1 MMESLRNFLTGPR
14 LLIVVLVCALPF
26 VFLGTSSLGTTF
38 NSSFGNINGED
49 VKEIDLQIASNSTVQ
64 KFKSVYGE
72 EFDFDMLDEEFKAD
86 AIKQELIIQKV
97 LYSGAKSMGLINQ
110 STELKIKKEIIKSPR
125 FQVDGEFNENVY
137 EAQVNSSGFTKE
149 SYIEIM
155 TGLSASELYRSSL
168 NAVNFVTDQELY
180 QLASLLEKS
189 TNIDFI
195 KINFD
200 NLKSEIVNTEDEI
213 KSFYEANEILFFSDE
228 QKSFKYLVLDQ
239 SNYSELIEVPDSY
252 LEDGYQNYLNEFV
265 NAAQTRISHIMIDKN
280 NYETREDAFDSINK
294 IEELIKNGEN
304 FSELASVYSEDIV
317 TSDIGGDLEY
327 FDKDIFPIEFDE
339 AIKDLEL
346 NEVSKIV
353 ELEDTFH
360 ILKITEKNL
369 SKPLSADEVKDNLLA
384 ELIETESY
392 ALMLDEFTNL
402 EDMIFNN
409 DSFDQISI
417 ASSKTVY
424 TSDLYTKNN
433 FDFESNN
440 QAIKDYLFSPNTII
454 GEPFSVDLGDRI
466 IIMAL
471 DKLIEPQLQ
480 SLESIKDSVINMI
493 TNSKAKEKMN
503 LLATEIQ
510 SFSNNDEKNK
520 FIDAYNYVESDSFVD
535 VKRYSSLLPREV
547 LNKVFI
553 NQADTIISED
563 ASNGDKYI
571 VTIKKF
577 NQPLETDIQNIIEEY
592 NTFSE
597 EIFVT
602 RMNQIVNNDIFE
614 SARVNLNNLIF

>member
-38 NSSFGNINGED
+38 NNSFGNINGED
-49 VKEIDLQIASNSTVQ
+49 VTEIDLQIASNSTVQ

-110 STELKIKKEIIKSPR
+110 STELEIKKEIIKSPR

-195 KINFD
+195 KINFN

-213 KSFYEANEILFFSDE
+213 NSFYEANEILFFSDE
-228 QKSFKYLVLDQ
+228 QKSFKYLILDQ
-239 SNYSELIEVPDSY
+239 SDYSELIEVPDSY

-280 NYETREDAFDSINK
+280 NYDTREDAFDSINK
-294 IEELIKNGEN
+294 IEELLKNGDN

-327 FDKDIFPIEFDE
+327 FDIDIFPIEFDE

-346 NEVSKIV
+346 NEISKIV

-369 SKPLSADEVKDNLLA
+369 SKPLSADEVKDDLLA

-510 SFSNNDEKNK
+510 SFSNDDEKNK
-520 FIDAYNYVESDSFVD
+520 FINAYNYVESDSFVD

>member
-38 NSSFGNINGED
+38 NTSFGNINGED

-110 STELKIKKEIIKSPR
+110 STELEIKKEIIKSPR

-195 KINFD
+195 KINFN

-213 KSFYEANEILFFSDE
+213 KNFYEANEILFFSDE
-228 QKSFKYLVLDQ
+228 QKSFKYLILDQ
-239 SNYSELIEVPDSY
+239 SDYSELIEVPDSY

-294 IEELIKNGEN
+294 IEELLKNGDN

-327 FDKDIFPIEFDE
+327 FDKDIFPIEFNE

-409 DSFDQISI
+409 DSFDQISM

-440 QAIKDYLFSPNTII
+440 QVIKDYLFSPNTII
-454 GEPFSVDLGDRI
+454 GEPFSVDLGNRI

-480 SLESIKDSVINMI
+480 SLESVKDSVINMI
-493 TNSKAKEKMN
+493 SNSKAEEKMN

-510 SFSNNDEKNK
+510 SFSNDDEKNK

-577 NQPLETDIQNIIEEY
+577 NQPLDTDIQNIIEEY

>member
-294 IEELIKNGEN
+294 IEDLIKNGEN

-510 SFSNNDEKNK
+510 SFSNDDEKNK

>member
-38 NSSFGNINGED
+38 NTSFGNINGED

-110 STELKIKKEIIKSPR
+110 STELEIKKEIIKSPR

-195 KINFD
+195 KINFN

-213 KSFYEANEILFFSDE
+213 KNFYEANEILFFSDE
-228 QKSFKYLVLDQ
+228 QKSFKYLILDQ
-239 SNYSELIEVPDSY
+239 SDYSELIEVPDSY

-280 NYETREDAFDSINK
+280 NYETREDAVDSINK
-294 IEELIKNGEN
+294 IEELLKNGDN

-327 FDKDIFPIEFDE
+327 FDKDIFPIEFNE

-409 DSFDQISI
+409 ESFDQISM

-433 FDFESNN
+433 FDFDSNN
-440 QAIKDYLFSPNTII
+440 QVIKDYLFSPNTII
-454 GEPFSVDLGDRI
+454 GEPFSVDLGNRI

-480 SLESIKDSVINMI
+480 SLESVKDSVINMI
-493 TNSKAKEKMN
+493 TNSKAEEKMN

-510 SFSNNDEKNK
+510 SFSNDDDKNK

>member
-38 NSSFGNINGED
+38 NTSFGNINGED

-110 STELKIKKEIIKSPR
+110 STELEIKKEIIKSPR

-195 KINFD
+195 KINFN

-213 KSFYEANEILFFSDE
+213 KNFYEANEILFFSDE
-228 QKSFKYLVLDQ
+228 QKSFKYLILDQ
-239 SNYSELIEVPDSY
+239 SDYSELIEVPDSY

-280 NYETREDAFDSINK
+280 NYETREDAVDSINK
-294 IEELIKNGEN
+294 IEELLKNGDN

-327 FDKDIFPIEFDE
+327 FDKDIFPIEFNE

-402 EDMIFNN
+402 EEMIFNN
-409 DSFDQISI
+409 DSFDQISM

-433 FDFESNN
+433 FDFDSNN
-440 QAIKDYLFSPNTII
+440 QVIKDYLFSPNTII
-454 GEPFSVDLGDRI
+454 GEPFSVDLGNRI

-480 SLESIKDSVINMI
+480 SLESVKDSVINMI
-493 TNSKAKEKMN
+493 TNSKAEEKMN

-510 SFSNNDEKNK
+510 SFSNDDDKNK

-577 NQPLETDIQNIIEEY
+577 NQPLDTDIQNIIEEY

>member
-1 MMESLRNFLTGPR
+1 MESLRNFLTGPR

-38 NSSFGNINGED
+38 NTSFGNINGED

-110 STELKIKKEIIKSPR
+110 STELEIKKEIIKSPR

-195 KINFD
+195 KINFN

-294 IEELIKNGEN
+294 IEELLKNGDN

-510 SFSNNDEKNK
+510 SFSNDDEKNK

>member
-294 IEELIKNGEN
+294 IEDLIKNGEN

-493 TNSKAKEKMN
+493 TNSKAEEKMN

>member
-38 NSSFGNINGED
+38 NTSFGNINGED

-110 STELKIKKEIIKSPR
+110 STELEIKKEIIKSPR

-195 KINFD
+195 KINFN

-213 KSFYEANEILFFSDE
+213 KNFYEANEILFFSDE
-228 QKSFKYLVLDQ
+228 QKSFKYLILDQ
-239 SNYSELIEVPDSY
+239 SDYSELIEVPDSY

-294 IEELIKNGEN
+294 IEELLKNGDN

-327 FDKDIFPIEFDE
+327 FDKDIFPIEFNE

-409 DSFDQISI
+409 DSFDQISM

-433 FDFESNN
+433 FDFDSNN
-440 QAIKDYLFSPNTII
+440 QVIKDYLFSPNTII
-454 GEPFSVDLGDRI
+454 GEPFSVDLGNRI

-480 SLESIKDSVINMI
+480 SLESVKDSVINMI
-493 TNSKAKEKMN
+493 ANSKAEEKMN

-510 SFSNNDEKNK
+510 SFSNDDEKNR

>member
-38 NSSFGNINGED
+38 NTSFGNINGED

-110 STELKIKKEIIKSPR
+110 STELEIKKEIIKSPR

-195 KINFD
+195 KINFN

-213 KSFYEANEILFFSDE
+213 KNFYEANEILFFSDE
-228 QKSFKYLVLDQ
+228 QKSFKYLILDQ
-239 SNYSELIEVPDSY
+239 SDYSELIEVPDSY

-294 IEELIKNGEN
+294 IEELLKNGDN

-327 FDKDIFPIEFDE
+327 FDKDIFPIEFNE

-409 DSFDQISI
+409 DSFDQISM

-433 FDFESNN
+433 FDFDSNN
-440 QAIKDYLFSPNTII
+440 QVIKDYLFSPNTII
-454 GEPFSVDLGDRI
+454 GEPFSVDLGNRI

-480 SLESIKDSVINMI
+480 SLESIKDSVINII
-493 TNSKAKEKMN
+493 TNSKAEEKMN

-510 SFSNNDEKNK
+510 SFSNDDEKNR

-577 NQPLETDIQNIIEEY
+577 NQPLDTDIQNIIEEY

>member
-38 NSSFGNINGED
+38 NTSFGNINGED

-110 STELKIKKEIIKSPR
+110 STELEIKKEIIKSPR

-195 KINFD
+195 KINFN

-213 KSFYEANEILFFSDE
+213 KNFYEANEILFFSDE
-228 QKSFKYLVLDQ
+228 QKSFKYLILDQ
-239 SNYSELIEVPDSY
+239 SDYSELIEVPDSY

-280 NYETREDAFDSINK
+280 NYETREDAVDSINK
-294 IEELIKNGEN
+294 IEELLKNGDN

-327 FDKDIFPIEFDE
+327 FDKDIFPIEFNE

-409 DSFDQISI
+409 DSFDQISM

-433 FDFESNN
+433 FDFDSNN
-440 QAIKDYLFSPNTII
+440 QVIKDYLFSPNTII
-454 GEPFSVDLGDRI
+454 GEPFSVDLGNRI

-480 SLESIKDSVINMI
+480 SLESVKDSVINMI
-493 TNSKAKEKMN
+493 ANSKAEEKMN

-510 SFSNNDEKNK
+510 SFSNDDDKNK

-577 NQPLETDIQNIIEEY
+577 NQPLDTDIQNIIEEY

>member
-38 NSSFGNINGED
+38 NTSFGNINGED

-110 STELKIKKEIIKSPR
+110 STELEIKKEIIKSPR

-195 KINFD
+195 KINFN

-213 KSFYEANEILFFSDE
+213 KNFYEANEILFFSDE
-228 QKSFKYLVLDQ
+228 QKSFKYLILDQ
-239 SNYSELIEVPDSY
+239 SDYSELIEVPDSY

-280 NYETREDAFDSINK
+280 NYETREDAVDSINK
-294 IEELIKNGEN
+294 IEELLKNGDN

-327 FDKDIFPIEFDE
+327 FDKDIFPIEFNE

-409 DSFDQISI
+409 DSFDQISM

-433 FDFESNN
+433 FDFDSNN
-440 QAIKDYLFSPNTII
+440 QVIKDYLFSPNTII
-454 GEPFSVDLGDRI
+454 GEPFSVDLGNRI

-480 SLESIKDSVINMI
+480 SLESVKDSVINMI
-493 TNSKAKEKMN
+493 TNSKAEEKMN

-510 SFSNNDEKNK
+510 SFSNDDDKNK

>member
-26 VFLGTSSLGTTF
+26 VFLGTSSLGMTF
-38 NSSFGNINGED
+38 NTSFGNINGED

-110 STELKIKKEIIKSPR
+110 STELEIKKEIIKSPR

-195 KINFD
+195 KINFN

-228 QKSFKYLVLDQ
+228 QKSFKYLILDQ
-239 SNYSELIEVPDSY
+239 SDYSELVEVPDSY

-294 IEELIKNGEN
+294 IEELLKNGDN

-327 FDKDIFPIEFDE
+327 FDKDIFPIEFNE

-409 DSFDQISI
+409 NSFDQISM

-433 FDFESNN
+433 FDFDSNN
-440 QAIKDYLFSPNTII
+440 QVIKDYLFSPNTII
-454 GEPFSVDLGDRI
+454 GEPFSVDLGNRI

-480 SLESIKDSVINMI
+480 SLESVKDSVINMI
-493 TNSKAKEKMN
+493 ANSKAEEKMN

-510 SFSNNDEKNK
+510 SFSNDDEKNK

-577 NQPLETDIQNIIEEY
+577 NQPLDTDIQNIIEEY

>member
-38 NSSFGNINGED
+38 NTSFGNINGED

-110 STELKIKKEIIKSPR
+110 STELEIKKEIIKSPR

-195 KINFD
+195 KINFN

-213 KSFYEANEILFFSDE
+213 KNFYEANEILFFSDE
-228 QKSFKYLVLDQ
+228 QKSFKYLILDQ
-239 SNYSELIEVPDSY
+239 SDYSELIEVPDSY
-252 LEDGYQNYLNEFV
+252 LEVGYQNYLNEFV

-280 NYETREDAFDSINK
+280 NYETREDAVDSINK
-294 IEELIKNGEN
+294 IEELLKNGDN

-327 FDKDIFPIEFDE
+327 FDKDIFPIEFNE

-346 NEVSKIV
+346 NEVSKII

-369 SKPLSADEVKDNLLA
+369 SKPLTADEVKDNLLA

-409 DSFDQISI
+409 DSFDQISM

-433 FDFESNN
+433 FDFDSNN
-440 QAIKDYLFSPNTII
+440 QVIKDYLFSPNTII
-454 GEPFSVDLGDRI
+454 GEPFSVDLGNRI

-480 SLESIKDSVINMI
+480 SLESVKDSVINMI
-493 TNSKAKEKMN
+493 ANSKAEEKMN

-510 SFSNNDEKNK
+510 SFSNDDDKNK

-577 NQPLETDIQNIIEEY
+577 NQPLDTDIQNIIEEY

>member
-38 NSSFGNINGED
+38 NTSFGNINGED

-110 STELKIKKEIIKSPR
+110 STELEIKKEIIKSPR

-195 KINFD
+195 KINFN

-228 QKSFKYLVLDQ
+228 QKSFKYLILDQ
-239 SNYSELIEVPDSY
+239 SDYSELIEVPDSY

-294 IEELIKNGEN
+294 IEELLKNGDN

-327 FDKDIFPIEFDE
+327 FDKDIFPIEFNE

-409 DSFDQISI
+409 DSFDQISM

-433 FDFESNN
+433 FDFDSNN
-440 QAIKDYLFSPNTII
+440 QVIKDYLFSPNTII
-454 GEPFSVDLGDRI
+454 GEPFSVDLGNRI

-480 SLESIKDSVINMI
+480 SLESVKDSVINMI
-493 TNSKAKEKMN
+493 TNSKAEEKMN

-510 SFSNNDEKNK
+510 SFSNDDEKNK

>member
-1 MMESLRNFLTGPR
+1 M
-14 LLIVVLVCALPF
+14 
-26 VFLGTSSLGTTF
+26 TF
-38 NSSFGNINGED
+38 NTSFGNINGED

-110 STELKIKKEIIKSPR
+110 STELEIKKEIIKSPR

-195 KINFD
+195 KINFN

-213 KSFYEANEILFFSDE
+213 KNFYEANEILFFSDE
-228 QKSFKYLVLDQ
+228 QKSFKYLILDQ
-239 SNYSELIEVPDSY
+239 SDYSELIEVPDSY

-294 IEELIKNGEN
+294 IEELLKNGDN

-327 FDKDIFPIEFDE
+327 FDKDIFPIEFNE

-409 DSFDQISI
+409 DSFDQISM

-433 FDFESNN
+433 FDFDSNN
-440 QAIKDYLFSPNTII
+440 QVIKDYLFSPNTII
-454 GEPFSVDLGDRI
+454 GEPFSVDLGNRI

-480 SLESIKDSVINMI
+480 TLESIKDSVINMI
-493 TNSKAKEKMN
+493 TNSKAEEKMN

-510 SFSNNDEKNK
+510 SFSNDDEKNK

-577 NQPLETDIQNIIEEY
+577 NQPLDTDIQNIIEEY

>member
-38 NSSFGNINGED
+38 NTSFGNINGED

-110 STELKIKKEIIKSPR
+110 STELEIKKEIIKSPR

-195 KINFD
+195 KINFN

-228 QKSFKYLVLDQ
+228 QKSFKYLILDQ
-239 SNYSELIEVPDSY
+239 SDYSELIEVPDSY

-294 IEELIKNGEN
+294 IEELLKNGDN

-327 FDKDIFPIEFDE
+327 FDIDIFPIEFNE

-346 NEVSKIV
+346 NEISKIV

-433 FDFESNN
+433 FDFDSNN
-440 QAIKDYLFSPNTII
+440 QVIKDYLFSPNTII
-454 GEPFSVDLGDRI
+454 GEPFSVDLGNRI

-480 SLESIKDSVINMI
+480 SLESVKDSVINMI
-493 TNSKAKEKMN
+493 SNSKAEEKMN

-510 SFSNNDEKNK
+510 SFSNDDEKNK

>member
-294 IEELIKNGEN
+294 IEELLKNGEN

-392 ALMLDEFTNL
+392 ALMLDEFTKL

-510 SFSNNDEKNK
+510 SFSNDDEKNK

>member
-1 MMESLRNFLTGPR
+1 MTGPR

-38 NSSFGNINGED
+38 NTSFGNINGED

-110 STELKIKKEIIKSPR
+110 STELEIKKEIIKSPR

-195 KINFD
+195 KINFN

-213 KSFYEANEILFFSDE
+213 KNFYEANEILFFSDE
-228 QKSFKYLVLDQ
+228 QKSFKYLILDQ
-239 SNYSELIEVPDSY
+239 SDYSELIEVPDSY

-294 IEELIKNGEN
+294 IEELLKNGDN

-327 FDKDIFPIEFDE
+327 FDKDIFPIEFNE

-409 DSFDQISI
+409 DSFDQISM

-433 FDFESNN
+433 FDFDSNN
-440 QAIKDYLFSPNTII
+440 QVIKDYLFSPNTII
-454 GEPFSVDLGDRI
+454 GEPFSVDLGNRI

-480 SLESIKDSVINMI
+480 SLESVKDSVINMI
-493 TNSKAKEKMN
+493 ANSKAEEKMN

-510 SFSNNDEKNK
+510 SFSNDDEKNR

-577 NQPLETDIQNIIEEY
+577 NQPLDTDIQNIIEEY

>member
-38 NSSFGNINGED
+38 NTSFGNINGED

-110 STELKIKKEIIKSPR
+110 STELEVKKEIIKSPR

-195 KINFD
+195 KINFN

-213 KSFYEANEILFFSDE
+213 KNFYEANEILFFSDE
-228 QKSFKYLVLDQ
+228 QKSFKYLILDQ
-239 SNYSELIEVPDSY
+239 SDYSELIEVPDSY

-294 IEELIKNGEN
+294 IEELLKNGDN

-327 FDKDIFPIEFDE
+327 FDKDIFPIEFNE

-409 DSFDQISI
+409 DSFDQISM

-433 FDFESNN
+433 FDFDSNN
-440 QAIKDYLFSPNTII
+440 QVIKDYLFSPNTII
-454 GEPFSVDLGDRI
+454 GEPFSVDLGNRI

-480 SLESIKDSVINMI
+480 SLESVKDSVINMI
-493 TNSKAKEKMN
+493 ANSKAEEKMN

-510 SFSNNDEKNK
+510 SFSNDDEKNK

-577 NQPLETDIQNIIEEY
+577 NQPLDTDIQNIIEEY

>member
-392 ALMLDEFTNL
+392 ALMLDEFTKL

-409 DSFDQISI
+409 DSFEQISI

-510 SFSNNDEKNK
+510 SFSNDDEKNK

>member
-38 NSSFGNINGED
+38 NTSFGNINGED

-110 STELKIKKEIIKSPR
+110 STELEIKKEIIKSPR

-195 KINFD
+195 KINFN

-213 KSFYEANEILFFSDE
+213 KNFYEANEILFFSDE
-228 QKSFKYLVLDQ
+228 QKSFKYLILDQ
-239 SNYSELIEVPDSY
+239 SDYSELIEVPDSY

-294 IEELIKNGEN
+294 IEELLKNGDN

-327 FDKDIFPIEFDE
+327 FDKDIFPIEFNE

-409 DSFDQISI
+409 NSFDQISM

-433 FDFESNN
+433 FDFDSNN
-440 QAIKDYLFSPNTII
+440 QVIKDYLFSPNTII
-454 GEPFSVDLGDRI
+454 GEPFSVDLGNRI

-480 SLESIKDSVINMI
+480 SLESVKDSVINMI
-493 TNSKAKEKMN
+493 ANSKAEEKMN

-510 SFSNNDEKNK
+510 SFSNDDEKNK

>member
-38 NSSFGNINGED
+38 NTSFGNINGED

-110 STELKIKKEIIKSPR
+110 STELEIKKEIIKSPR

-195 KINFD
+195 KINFN

-213 KSFYEANEILFFSDE
+213 KNFYEANEILFFSDE
-228 QKSFKYLVLDQ
+228 QKSFKYLILDQ
-239 SNYSELIEVPDSY
+239 SDYSELIEVPDSY

-294 IEELIKNGEN
+294 IEELLKNGDN

-327 FDKDIFPIEFDE
+327 FDKDIFPIEFNE

-409 DSFDQISI
+409 NSFDQISM

-433 FDFESNN
+433 FDFDSNN
-440 QAIKDYLFSPNTII
+440 QVIKDYLFSPNTII
-454 GEPFSVDLGDRI
+454 GEPFSVDLGNRI

-480 SLESIKDSVINMI
+480 TLESIKDSVINMI
-493 TNSKAKEKMN
+493 TNSKAEEKMN

-510 SFSNNDEKNK
+510 SFSNDDEKNK

-577 NQPLETDIQNIIEEY
+577 NQPLDTDIQNIIEEY

>member
-1 MMESLRNFLTGPR
+1 MTGPR

-38 NSSFGNINGED
+38 NTSFGNINGED

-110 STELKIKKEIIKSPR
+110 STELEIKKEIIKSPR

-195 KINFD
+195 KINFN

-213 KSFYEANEILFFSDE
+213 KNFYEANEILFFSDE
-228 QKSFKYLVLDQ
+228 QKSFKYLILDQ
-239 SNYSELIEVPDSY
+239 SDYSELVEVPDSY

-294 IEELIKNGEN
+294 IEELLKNGDN
-304 FSELASVYSEDIV
+304 FSELASDYSEDIV

-327 FDKDIFPIEFDE
+327 FDKDIFPIEFNE

-402 EDMIFNN
+402 QDMIFNN
-409 DSFDQISI
+409 DSFDQISM

-433 FDFESNN
+433 FDFDSNN
-440 QAIKDYLFSPNTII
+440 QVIKDYLFSPNTII
-454 GEPFSVDLGDRI
+454 GEPFSVDLGNRI

-493 TNSKAKEKMN
+493 TNSKAEEKMN

-510 SFSNNDEKNK
+510 SFSNDDEKNK

-577 NQPLETDIQNIIEEY
+577 NQPLEADIQNIIEEY

>member
-38 NSSFGNINGED
+38 NTSFGNINGED

-110 STELKIKKEIIKSPR
+110 STELEIKKEIIKSPR

-195 KINFD
+195 KINFN

-213 KSFYEANEILFFSDE
+213 KNFYEANEILFFSDE
-228 QKSFKYLVLDQ
+228 QKSFKYLILDQ
-239 SNYSELIEVPDSY
+239 SDYSELIEVPDSY

-294 IEELIKNGEN
+294 IEELLKNGDN

-327 FDKDIFPIEFDE
+327 FDKDIFPIEFNE

-409 DSFDQISI
+409 DSFDQISM

-433 FDFESNN
+433 FDFDSNN
-440 QAIKDYLFSPNTII
+440 QVIKDYLFSPNTII
-454 GEPFSVDLGDRI
+454 GEPFSVDLGNRI

-480 SLESIKDSVINMI
+480 SLESVKDSVINMI
-493 TNSKAKEKMN
+493 ANSKAEEKMN

-510 SFSNNDEKNK
+510 SFSNDDEKNK

-577 NQPLETDIQNIIEEY
+577 NQPLDTDIQNIIEDY

>member
-1 MMESLRNFLTGPR
+1 
-14 LLIVVLVCALPF
+14 
-26 VFLGTSSLGTTF
+26 
-38 NSSFGNINGED
+38 
-49 VKEIDLQIASNSTVQ
+49 
-64 KFKSVYGE
+64 
-72 EFDFDMLDEEFKAD
+72 
-86 AIKQELIIQKV
+86 
-97 LYSGAKSMGLINQ
+97 
-110 STELKIKKEIIKSPR
+110 
-125 FQVDGEFNENVY
+125 
-137 EAQVNSSGFTKE
+137 
-149 SYIEIM
+149 
-155 TGLSASELYRSSL
+155 
-168 NAVNFVTDQELY
+168 
-180 QLASLLEKS
+180 
-189 TNIDFI
+189 
-195 KINFD
+195 
-200 NLKSEIVNTEDEI
+200 
-213 KSFYEANEILFFSDE
+213 
-228 QKSFKYLVLDQ
+228 
-239 SNYSELIEVPDSY
+239 
-252 LEDGYQNYLNEFV
+252 
-265 NAAQTRISHIMIDKN
+265 
-280 NYETREDAFDSINK
+280 
-294 IEELIKNGEN
+294 
-304 FSELASVYSEDIV
+304 
-317 TSDIGGDLEY
+317 
-327 FDKDIFPIEFDE
+327 
-339 AIKDLEL
+339 
-346 NEVSKIV
+346 
-353 ELEDTFH
+353 
-360 ILKITEKNL
+360 
-369 SKPLSADEVKDNLLA
+369 
-384 ELIETESY
+384 
-392 ALMLDEFTNL
+392 MLDEFTNL

-510 SFSNNDEKNK
+510 SFSNDDEKNK

>member
-38 NSSFGNINGED
+38 NTSFGNINGED

-110 STELKIKKEIIKSPR
+110 STELEIKKEIIKSPR

-195 KINFD
+195 KINFN

-213 KSFYEANEILFFSDE
+213 KNFYEANEILFFSDE
-228 QKSFKYLVLDQ
+228 QKSFKYLILDQ
-239 SNYSELIEVPDSY
+239 SDYSELIEVPDSY

-294 IEELIKNGEN
+294 IEELLKNGDN

-327 FDKDIFPIEFDE
+327 FDKDIFPIEFNE

-392 ALMLDEFTNL
+392 ALMLDEYTNL

-409 DSFDQISI
+409 DSFDQISM

-433 FDFESNN
+433 FDFDSNN
-440 QAIKDYLFSPNTII
+440 QIIKDYLFSPNTII
-454 GEPFSVDLGDRI
+454 GEPFSVDLGNRI

-480 SLESIKDSVINMI
+480 TLESIKDSVINMI
-493 TNSKAKEKMN
+493 TNSKAEEKMN

-510 SFSNNDEKNK
+510 SFSNDDEKNK

-577 NQPLETDIQNIIEEY
+577 NQPLEADIQNIIEEY

>member
-38 NSSFGNINGED
+38 NTSFGNINGED

-110 STELKIKKEIIKSPR
+110 STELEIKKEIIKSPR

-294 IEELIKNGEN
+294 IEELLKNGDN

-510 SFSNNDEKNK
+510 SFSNDDEKNK

>member
-38 NSSFGNINGED
+38 NTSFGNINGED

-110 STELKIKKEIIKSPR
+110 STELEIKKEIIKSPR

-195 KINFD
+195 KINFN

-213 KSFYEANEILFFSDE
+213 KNFYEANEILFFSDE
-228 QKSFKYLVLDQ
+228 QKSFKYLILDQ
-239 SNYSELIEVPDSY
+239 SDYSELIEVPDSY

-294 IEELIKNGEN
+294 IEELIKNGDN

-327 FDKDIFPIEFDE
+327 FDKDIFPIEFNE

-409 DSFDQISI
+409 DSFDQISM

-433 FDFESNN
+433 FDFDSNN
-440 QAIKDYLFSPNTII
+440 QVIKDYLFSPNTII
-454 GEPFSVDLGDRI
+454 GEPFSVDLGNRI

-480 SLESIKDSVINMI
+480 SLESVKDSVINMI
-493 TNSKAKEKMN
+493 ANSKAEEKMN

-510 SFSNNDEKNK
+510 SFSNDDEKNK

-577 NQPLETDIQNIIEEY
+577 NQPLDTDIQNIIEEY

>member
-38 NSSFGNINGED
+38 NTSFGNINGED

-110 STELKIKKEIIKSPR
+110 STELEIKKEIIKSPR

-195 KINFD
+195 KINFN

-213 KSFYEANEILFFSDE
+213 KNFYEANEILFFSDE
-228 QKSFKYLVLDQ
+228 QKSFKYLILDQ
-239 SNYSELIEVPDSY
+239 SDYSELIEVPDSY

-280 NYETREDAFDSINK
+280 NYETREDAVDSINK
-294 IEELIKNGEN
+294 IEELLKNGDN

-327 FDKDIFPIEFDE
+327 FDKDIFPIEFNE

-353 ELEDTFH
+353 ELEDTLH

-409 DSFDQISI
+409 DSFDQISM

-433 FDFESNN
+433 FDFDSNN
-440 QAIKDYLFSPNTII
+440 QVIKDYLFSPNTII
-454 GEPFSVDLGDRI
+454 GEPFSVDLGNRI

-480 SLESIKDSVINMI
+480 SLESVKDSVINMI
-493 TNSKAKEKMN
+493 TNSKAEEKMN

-510 SFSNNDEKNK
+510 SFSNDDDKNK

-577 NQPLETDIQNIIEEY
+577 NQPLDTDIQNIIEEY

>member
-38 NSSFGNINGED
+38 NTSFGNINGED

-110 STELKIKKEIIKSPR
+110 STELEIKKEIIKSPR

-195 KINFD
+195 KINFN

-213 KSFYEANEILFFSDE
+213 KNFYEANEILFFSDE
-228 QKSFKYLVLDQ
+228 QKSFKYLILDQ
-239 SNYSELIEVPDSY
+239 SDYSELIEVPDSY

-294 IEELIKNGEN
+294 IEELLKNGDN

-327 FDKDIFPIEFDE
+327 FDKDIFPIEFNE

-409 DSFDQISI
+409 DSFDQISM

-433 FDFESNN
+433 FDFDSNN
-440 QAIKDYLFSPNTII
+440 QVIKDYLFSPNTII
-454 GEPFSVDLGDRI
+454 GEPFSVDLGNRI

-480 SLESIKDSVINMI
+480 SLESVKDSVINMI
-493 TNSKAKEKMN
+493 ANSKAEEKMN

-510 SFSNNDEKNK
+510 SFSNDDEKNK

-577 NQPLETDIQNIIEEY
+577 NQPLDTDIQNIIEEY

>member
-1 MMESLRNFLTGPR
+1 MTGPR

-38 NSSFGNINGED
+38 NTSFGNINGED

-110 STELKIKKEIIKSPR
+110 STELEIKKEIIKSPR

-195 KINFD
+195 KINFN
-200 NLKSEIVNTEDEI
+200 NLKSEIVNTDDEI

-228 QKSFKYLVLDQ
+228 QKSFKYLILDQ
-239 SNYSELIEVPDSY
+239 SDYSELIEVPDSY

-294 IEELIKNGEN
+294 IEELLKNGDN

-327 FDKDIFPIEFDE
+327 FDKDIFPIEFNE

-409 DSFDQISI
+409 DSFDQISM

-433 FDFESNN
+433 FDFDSNN
-440 QAIKDYLFSPNTII
+440 QVIKDYLFSPNTII
-454 GEPFSVDLGDRI
+454 GEPFSVDLGNRI

-471 DKLIEPQLQ
+471 DRLIEPQLQ
-480 SLESIKDSVINMI
+480 SLESVKDSVINMI
-493 TNSKAKEKMN
+493 ANSKAEEKMN

-510 SFSNNDEKNK
+510 SFSNDDEKNK
-520 FIDAYNYVESDSFVD
+520 FIDAYDYVESDSFVD

>member
-38 NSSFGNINGED
+38 NTSFGNINGED

-110 STELKIKKEIIKSPR
+110 STELEVKKEIIKSPR

-195 KINFD
+195 KINFN

-213 KSFYEANEILFFSDE
+213 KNFYEANEILFFSDE
-228 QKSFKYLVLDQ
+228 QKSFKYLILDQ
-239 SNYSELIEVPDSY
+239 SDYSELIEVPDSY

-280 NYETREDAFDSINK
+280 NYDTREDAFDSINK
-294 IEELIKNGEN
+294 IEELIKNGDN

-327 FDKDIFPIEFDE
+327 FDKDIFPIEFNE

-409 DSFDQISI
+409 DSFDQISM

-433 FDFESNN
+433 FDFDSNN
-440 QAIKDYLFSPNTII
+440 QVIKDYLFSPNTII
-454 GEPFSVDLGDRI
+454 GEPFSVDLGNRI

-480 SLESIKDSVINMI
+480 SLESIKDSVINII
-493 TNSKAKEKMN
+493 TNSKAEEKMN

-510 SFSNNDEKNK
+510 SFSNDDEKNK

-577 NQPLETDIQNIIEEY
+577 NQPLDTDIQNIIEEY

>member
-38 NSSFGNINGED
+38 NTSFGNINGED

-110 STELKIKKEIIKSPR
+110 STELEIKKEIIKSPR

-195 KINFD
+195 KINFN

-213 KSFYEANEILFFSDE
+213 KNFYEANEILFFSDE
-228 QKSFKYLVLDQ
+228 QKSFKYLILDQ
-239 SNYSELIEVPDSY
+239 SDYSELIEVPDSY

-294 IEELIKNGEN
+294 IEELIKNGDN
-304 FSELASVYSEDIV
+304 FSGLASVYSEDIV

-327 FDKDIFPIEFDE
+327 FDKDIFPIEFNE

-409 DSFDQISI
+409 DSFDQISM

-433 FDFESNN
+433 FDFDSNN
-440 QAIKDYLFSPNTII
+440 QIIKDYLFSPNTII
-454 GEPFSVDLGDRI
+454 GEPFSVDLGNRI

-480 SLESIKDSVINMI
+480 SLESVKDSVINMI
-493 TNSKAKEKMN
+493 TNSKAEEKMN

-510 SFSNNDEKNK
+510 SFSNDDDKNK

-577 NQPLETDIQNIIEEY
+577 NQPLEADIQNIIEEY

>member
-38 NSSFGNINGED
+38 NTSFGNINGED

-110 STELKIKKEIIKSPR
+110 STELEIKKEIIKSPR

-195 KINFD
+195 KINFN

-213 KSFYEANEILFFSDE
+213 KNFYEANEILFFSDE
-228 QKSFKYLVLDQ
+228 QKSFKYLILDQ
-239 SNYSELIEVPDSY
+239 SDYSELIEVPDSY

-294 IEELIKNGEN
+294 IEELLKNGDN

-327 FDKDIFPIEFDE
+327 FDKDIFPIEFNE

-409 DSFDQISI
+409 DSFDQISM

-433 FDFESNN
+433 FDFDSDN
-440 QAIKDYLFSPNTII
+440 QVIKDYLFSPNTII
-454 GEPFSVDLGDRI
+454 GEPFSVDLGNRI

-480 SLESIKDSVINMI
+480 SLESVKDSVINMI
-493 TNSKAKEKMN
+493 ANSKAEEKMN

-510 SFSNNDEKNK
+510 SFSNDDDKNK

-577 NQPLETDIQNIIEEY
+577 NQPLDTDIQNIIEEY

>member
-38 NSSFGNINGED
+38 NTSFGNINGED

-110 STELKIKKEIIKSPR
+110 STELEIKKEIIKSPR

-195 KINFD
+195 KINFN

-213 KSFYEANEILFFSDE
+213 KNFYEANEILFFSDE
-228 QKSFKYLVLDQ
+228 QKSFKYLILDQ
-239 SNYSELIEVPDSY
+239 SDYSELIEVPDSY

-294 IEELIKNGEN
+294 IEELLKNGDN

-327 FDKDIFPIEFDE
+327 FDKDIFPIEFNE

-409 DSFDQISI
+409 DSFDQISM

-424 TSDLYTKNN
+424 TSELYTKNN
-433 FDFESNN
+433 FDFDSNN
-440 QAIKDYLFSPNTII
+440 QVIKDYLFSPNTII
-454 GEPFSVDLGDRI
+454 GEPFSVDLGNRI

-480 SLESIKDSVINMI
+480 SLESVKDSVINMI
-493 TNSKAKEKMN
+493 TNSKAEEKMN

-510 SFSNNDEKNK
+510 SFSNDDDKNK

-577 NQPLETDIQNIIEEY
+577 NQPLDTDIQNIIEEY

>member
-38 NSSFGNINGED
+38 NTSFGNINGED

-110 STELKIKKEIIKSPR
+110 STELEIKKEIIKSPR

-195 KINFD
+195 KINFN

-213 KSFYEANEILFFSDE
+213 KNFYEANEILFFSDE

-239 SNYSELIEVPDSY
+239 SDYSELIEVPDSY

-294 IEELIKNGEN
+294 IEELLKNGDN

-327 FDKDIFPIEFDE
+327 FDKDIFPIEFNE

-409 DSFDQISI
+409 DSFDQISM

-433 FDFESNN
+433 FDFDSNN
-440 QAIKDYLFSPNTII
+440 QVIKDYLFSPNTII
-454 GEPFSVDLGDRI
+454 GEPFSVDLGNRI

-480 SLESIKDSVINMI
+480 SLESVKDSVINMI
-493 TNSKAKEKMN
+493 TNSKAEEKMN

-510 SFSNNDEKNK
+510 SFSNDDDKNK

>member
-26 VFLGTSSLGTTF
+26 VFLGTSSLGMTF
-38 NSSFGNINGED
+38 NTSFGNINGED

-110 STELKIKKEIIKSPR
+110 STELEIKKEIIKSPR

-195 KINFD
+195 KINFN
-200 NLKSEIVNTEDEI
+200 NLKSEIVNTEDVI
-213 KSFYEANEILFFSDE
+213 KNIYKANEILFFSDE
-228 QKSFKYLVLDQ
+228 QKSFKYLILDQ
-239 SNYSELIEVPDSY
+239 SDYSELIEVPDSY

-294 IEELIKNGEN
+294 IEELLKNGDN

-327 FDKDIFPIEFDE
+327 FDKDIFPIEFNE

-409 DSFDQISI
+409 DSFDQISM

-433 FDFESNN
+433 FDFDSNN
-440 QAIKDYLFSPNTII
+440 QVIKDYLFSPNTII
-454 GEPFSVDLGDRI
+454 GEPFSVDLGNRI

-480 SLESIKDSVINMI
+480 SLESVKDSVINMI
-493 TNSKAKEKMN
+493 ANSKAEEKMN

-510 SFSNNDEKNK
+510 SFSNDDEKNK

-577 NQPLETDIQNIIEEY
+577 NQPLDTDIQNIIEEY